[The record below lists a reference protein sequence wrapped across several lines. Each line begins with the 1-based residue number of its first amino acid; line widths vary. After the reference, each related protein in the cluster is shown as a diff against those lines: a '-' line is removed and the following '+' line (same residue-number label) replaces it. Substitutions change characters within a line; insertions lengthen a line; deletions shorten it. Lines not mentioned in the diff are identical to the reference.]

1 MFLAIPLTSVGS
13 PSHGSKPIG
22 RADLVEWAAAWS
34 SHDVNRA
41 MALFDKTVIIDQ
53 PSNPK
58 PLNYAKARGFFGMVF
73 KAYPDF
79 HVVLKQAIVDGY
91 SAVSVEEVT
100 GTWKGT
106 YTDPATGKS
115 TPGNGRHFDHPGAMV
130 IHYKPNHKIDHV
142 SIFWDQLTVDR
153 QLGVVPK

>member
-1 MFLAIPLTSVGS
+1 
-13 PSHGSKPIG
+13 
-22 RADLVEWAAAWS
+22 
-34 SHDVNRA
+34 
-41 MALFDKTVIIDQ
+41 MALFDRNVIIDQ

-58 PLNYAKARGFFGMVF
+58 PLNYAKAREFFGMVF

-106 YTDPATGKS
+106 YTDPTTGRS

-130 IHYKPNHKIDHV
+130 IHYTLGHKIDRV

-153 QLGVVPK
+153 QLGVMPK